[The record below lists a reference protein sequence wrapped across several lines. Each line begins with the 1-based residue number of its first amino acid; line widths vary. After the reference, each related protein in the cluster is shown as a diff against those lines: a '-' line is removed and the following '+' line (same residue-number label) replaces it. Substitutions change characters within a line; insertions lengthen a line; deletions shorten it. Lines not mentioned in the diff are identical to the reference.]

1 VKQRVKASRRTVCV
15 RLAAATAA
23 VLAVAWLGVAGA
35 QPPTTATAP
44 IVLQGNGPYYRLAL
58 PLGIY
63 AHAAY
68 GDLRDLRVRN
78 AAGNPV
84 PFAWLRNEAA
94 APHFT
99 SKEVPIFALP
109 ASASG
114 TADSAED
121 ASLGFKVRPDG
132 SLALA
137 RKPARKPAE
146 AAQWLIDASQLKGGL
161 LQARFDVAPEARGL
175 FAFRLDVSDDLR
187 HWRPVGGEEQL
198 VRLAHGGQT
207 IERLAVELGG
217 VHARFL
223 RLRWSDPQ
231 NGAPL
236 TGVAIDSVQE
246 VEPVA
251 PLQWTGALMPE
262 RCGTD
267 HCDYALPRGLPV
279 ESLRI
284 DLADVNTLAQVGI
297 SGLLAATPAAAEP
310 AFVPRNPLYA
320 LRHQQRRPA
329 PAASSA
335 GEVPLLDT
343 VVYRLAQGAGEARSP
358 LLALDGRSYSH
369 LRLRTAGPVSVLGP
383 TPPAIAVGATPR
395 TLVFLAQGAA
405 PYSLAWNAAPEK
417 NVVQG
422 ASPGAALPLAT
433 LLPGYSASKP
443 VAAGEASVTLPPAPV
458 AAVEAVVAAAAQLP
472 VPVQPDPFRKWWLWG
487 ALGVGLLLLAGM
499 AWSLFASLRKDRAL
513 AD

>member
-1 VKQRVKASRRTVCV
+1 MKQGAKALRRTVCAT
-15 RLAAATAA
+15 LAA
-23 VLAVAWLGVAGA
+23 VMAVAWLGVAGA
-35 QPPTTATAP
+35 QPPTTAVAP
-44 IVLQGNGPYYRLAL
+44 VVLQGNGPYYRLAL

-78 AAGNPV
+78 AAGKAV
-84 PFAWLRNEAA
+84 PYAWLRNEAA
-94 APHFT
+94 APQFT

-114 TADSAED
+114 TADSADD
-121 ASLGFKVRPDG
+121 ASLGFRVRPDG

-175 FAFRLDVSDDLR
+175 FAFRLEASDDLR
-187 HWRPVGGEEQL
+187 RWQPVGGEEQL
-198 VRLAHGGQT
+198 VRLAHAGQT
-207 IERLAVELGG
+207 IERLAVDLGG

-251 PLQWTGALMPE
+251 PLQWTGALTPE
-262 RCGTD
+262 RCGAD
-267 HCDYALPRGLPV
+267 HCDYALPRGLPL

-329 PAASSA
+329 PAAASP

-358 LLALDGRSYSH
+358 LLALDGRRYSH

-383 TPPAIAVGATPR
+383 TPPTIAVGATPR

-405 PYSLAWNAAPEK
+405 PFSLTWNAAPEK

-422 ASPGAALPLAT
+422 ASPGGALPLAT
-433 LLPGYSASKP
+433 LLPGYSPSKP
-443 VAAGEASVTLPPAPV
+443 VTSGEASVTLPPAPV
-458 AAVEAVVAAAAQLP
+458 AAVDAVVAAAAQLP

>member
-1 VKQRVKASRRTVCV
+1 MKHGAKPSRHRMCV
-15 RLAAATAA
+15 RW
-23 VLAVAWLGVAGA
+23 AVALATVGFGAAWA
-35 QPPTTATAP
+35 QPASTAP
-44 IVLQGNGPYYRLAL
+44 IALQGNGPYYRLTL

-63 AHAAY
+63 AHAAH

-78 AAGNPV
+78 AAGNAV
-84 PFAWLRNEAA
+84 PYAWLRNEAA
-94 APHFT
+94 ARHFM

-109 ASASG
+109 ANAAG
-114 TADSAED
+114 TADTSED
-121 ASLGFKVRPDG
+121 ASLNFRVRSDG

-137 RKPARKPAE
+137 RKPARKQTE
-146 AAQWLIDASQLKGGL
+146 AAQWLIDASQLKGSL
-161 LQARFDVAPEARGL
+161 LQARFDVAPDARGL
-175 FAFRLDVSDDLR
+175 FAFRLEASDDLR

-207 IERLAVELGG
+207 IERMAVELGN
-217 VHARFL
+217 VQARFL

-251 PLQWTGALMPE
+251 PLEWSGALKPE
-262 RCGTD
+262 RCGAD

-297 SGLLAATPAAAEP
+297 SGLLATAPVASESAR
-310 AFVPRNPLYA
+310 VPRNPLYA

-329 PAASSA
+329 PPSGTP
-335 GEVPLLDT
+335 GEVPLLDA
-343 VVYRLAQGAGEARSP
+343 VVYRLAQAGGEARSP
-358 LLALDGRSYSH
+358 LLALDGTSYSY
-369 LRLRTAGPVSVLGP
+369 LRLRTSGPVSLLGA
-383 TPPAIAVGATPR
+383 TPPAISVGATPR

-405 PYSLAWNAAPEK
+405 PFSLAWNTGSEK
-417 NVVQG
+417 NAVQG
-422 ASPGAALPLAT
+422 GTPGAALTLAT
-433 LLPGYSASKP
+433 LVPGYTADKP
-443 VAAGEASVTLPPAPV
+443 VAADEASVTLPPAPV
-458 AAVEAVVAAAAQLP
+458 AAVEAAVAAAAQLP
-472 VPVQPDPFRKWWLWG
+472 VPTQPDPSRKWWLWG

-499 AWSLFASLRKDRAL
+499 AWSLFASLRKDGGA

>member
-1 VKQRVKASRRTVCV
+1 MKHHARPLRPRVCI
-15 RLAAATAA
+15 RLAAGLAA
-23 VLAVAWLGVAGA
+23 AWFGVAGA
-35 QPPTTATAP
+35 QPPITATAS
-44 IVLQGNGPYYRLAL
+44 IALQDNGPYHRLAL

-78 AAGNPV
+78 AAGNAV
-84 PFAWLRNEAA
+84 PYAWLRNEAA

-109 ASASG
+109 ASAG
-114 TADSAED
+114 GAAD
-121 ASLGFKVRPDG
+121 ASDDDASFRFKVRPDG

-161 LQARFDVAPEARGL
+161 LQARFEVAPEARGL
-175 FAFRLDVSDDLR
+175 FAFRLEASDDLR

-207 IERLAVELGG
+207 IERLAVDLGS
-217 VHARFL
+217 VHAHFL

-231 NGAPL
+231 NGVPL

-246 VEPVA
+246 IEPVA
-251 PLQWTGALMPE
+251 PLEWTGALKPE

-310 AFVPRNPLYA
+310 TPVPRNPLYA

-329 PAASSA
+329 PSTGSP
-335 GEVPLLDT
+335 GEVPLLDS
-343 VVYRLAQGAGEARSP
+343 VVYRLAQAGGEAHSP

-369 LRLRTAGPVSVLGP
+369 LRLRTAGPVSVLGA
-383 TPPAIAVGATPR
+383 TPPTIAVGATPR

-405 PYSLAWNAAPEK
+405 PFSLAWNVAPEK
-417 NVVQG
+417 NAVQG
-422 ASPGAALPLAT
+422 GSPGAALALAT
-433 LLPGYSASKP
+433 LVPGYSANKP

-472 VPVQPDPFRKWWLWG
+472 VPTQPDASRKWWLWG
-487 ALGVGLLLLAGM
+487 ALGIGLLLLAGM
-499 AWSLFASLRKDRAL
+499 AWSLFASLRRDRAL

>member
-1 VKQRVKASRRTVCV
+1 MKHDAGPLRHRVRI
-15 RLAAATAA
+15 RLAAGLAA
-23 VLAVAWLGVAGA
+23 AWFGVAGA
-35 QPPTTATAP
+35 QPPATTATAP
-44 IVLQGNGPYYRLAL
+44 IALQGNGPYHRLAL

-78 AAGNPV
+78 AAGNAV
-84 PFAWLRNEAA
+84 PYAWLRNEAA
-94 APHFT
+94 TPQFT

-109 ASASG
+109 ASAGG
-114 TADSAED
+114 TADASDDD
-121 ASLGFKVRPDG
+121 ASFRFRVRPDG

-137 RKPARKPAE
+137 RKPARQPAE

-161 LQARFDVAPEARGL
+161 LQARFEVAAEARGL
-175 FAFRLDVSDDLR
+175 FAFRLEASDDLR
-187 HWRPVGGEEQL
+187 HWRSIGGEEQL

-207 IERLAVELGG
+207 IERLAVDLGS

-223 RLRWSDPQ
+223 RLRWSNPQ

-251 PLQWTGALMPE
+251 PLEWTGALKPE

-284 DLADVNTLAQVGI
+284 DLADVNTLAQVGV
-297 SGLLAATPAAAEP
+297 SGVLAAMPAAAAP
-310 AFVPRNPLYA
+310 APVPRNPLYA

-329 PAASSA
+329 AATSSP

-343 VVYRLAQGAGEARSP
+343 VVYRLAQAGGEARSP
-358 LLALDGRSYSH
+358 LLALDGGSYSS
-369 LRLRTAGPVSVLGP
+369 LRLRTAGPVSLLGP

-405 PYSLAWNAAPEK
+405 PFSLTWNTAPEK
-417 NVVQG
+417 QVVQG
-422 ASPGAALPLAT
+422 GSPGAALPLAT
-433 LLPGYSASKP
+433 LVPGYAANKSI
-443 VAAGEASVTLPPAPV
+443 AAGEASVTLPPAPV

-472 VPVQPDPFRKWWLWG
+472 VPAQPDASRKWWLWG
-487 ALGVGLLLLAGM
+487 ALGIGLLLLAGM
-499 AWSLFASLRKDRAL
+499 AWSLFSSLRKDRAL

>member
-1 VKQRVKASRRTVCV
+1 MKQNMKSSLLLAGV
-15 RLAAATAA
+15 RLA
-23 VLAVAWLGVAGA
+23 VAVAMAAAWYGAAGA
-35 QPPTTATAP
+35 QPAATAP
-44 IVLQGNGPYYRLAL
+44 IGLQGSGPYYRLTL

-63 AHAAY
+63 GLAAR

-78 AAGNPV
+78 ASGNAAPY
-84 PFAWLRNEAA
+84 AWLRSEAA
-94 APHFT
+94 APRFS

-109 ASASG
+109 ASA
-114 TADSAED
+114 ADASDD
-121 ASLGFKVRPDG
+121 ASLDFRVRPDG

-146 AAQWLIDASQLKGGL
+146 AAQWLIDASQLQGGL
-161 LQARFDVAPEARGL
+161 LQARFEMAPDARGL
-175 FAFRLDVSDDLR
+175 FAFRLEASDDLR
-187 HWRPVGGEEQL
+187 QWRPVGGEEQL

-207 IERLAVELGG
+207 IERLAVDLGS

-251 PLQWTGALMPE
+251 PLQWSGALKPE
-262 RCGTD
+262 RCGAD

-284 DLADVNTLAQVGI
+284 DLGDVNTLAQVGI
-297 SGLLAATPAAAEP
+297 SGLLAATPTVDADPAA
-310 AFVPRNPLYA
+310 VPRNPLYA
-320 LRHQQRRPA
+320 LRHRQRP
-329 PAASSA
+329 PAAPSGSP

-343 VVYRLAQGAGEARSP
+343 VVYRLAQAGGEARSP
-358 LLALDGRSYSH
+358 VLALDGASYTH
-369 LRLRTAGPVSVLGP
+369 LRLRTAGPVSLLGAA
-383 TPPAIAVGATPR
+383 PPSIAVGATPR

-405 PYSLAWNAAPEK
+405 PYSLVWNAVPEK
-417 NVVQG
+417 NAVQG
-422 ASPGAALPLAT
+422 GPPGAALPLAT
-433 LLPGYSASKP
+433 LMPGYSASKP
-443 VAAGEASVTLPPAPV
+443 VAADQASVTLPQPPV
-458 AAVEAVVAAAAQLP
+458 AAVDAAVAAAAQLP
-472 VPVQPDPFRKWWLWG
+472 VPTQPDPSRKWWLWG
-487 ALGVGLLLLAGM
+487 ALGVGLLLLGGM
-499 AWSLFASLRKDRAL
+499 AWSLFASLRKDRAA

>member
-1 VKQRVKASRRTVCV
+1 MTHGARPLRHRVGVC
-15 RLAAATAA
+15 LAAG
-23 VLAVAWLGVAGA
+23 LAVAWFGVAGA

-44 IVLQGNGPYYRLAL
+44 IALQGNGPYHRLAL

-78 AAGNPV
+78 AAGNAV
-84 PFAWLRNEAA
+84 PYAWLRNEAA
-94 APHFT
+94 TPHFT

-109 ASASG
+109 ASAGS
-114 TADSAED
+114 TADVTDD
-121 ASLGFKVRPDG
+121 ASLSFKVRPDG

-175 FAFRLDVSDDLR
+175 FAFRLEASDDLR

-207 IERLAVELGG
+207 IERLAVDLGS

-223 RLRWSDPQ
+223 RLRWSNPQ

-251 PLQWTGALMPE
+251 PLEWTGALKPE
-262 RCGTD
+262 RCGAD

-279 ESLRI
+279 ESVRI
-284 DLADVNTLAQVGI
+284 DLADVNTLAQVGV
-297 SGLLAATPAAAEP
+297 SGLLAATPAAAAEP
-310 AFVPRNPLYA
+310 APVPRNPLYA

-329 PAASSA
+329 AATGSP

-343 VVYRLAQGAGEARSP
+343 VVYRLAQAGGEARSP

-405 PYSLAWNAAPEK
+405 PFSLSWNTASEK
-417 NVVQG
+417 QVVQG
-422 ASPGAALPLAT
+422 GAPGAALPLAT
-433 LLPGYSASKP
+433 LVPGYAANKP
-443 VAAGEASVTLPPAPV
+443 IAAGEASVTLPPAPV

-472 VPVQPDPFRKWWLWG
+472 VPTQPDASRKWWLWG

-499 AWSLFASLRKDRAL
+499 AWSLFASLRNDRAL

>member
-1 VKQRVKASRRTVCV
+1 MKHGAIPLRHVVGV
-15 RLAAATAA
+15 RLAAGLAA
-23 VLAVAWLGVAGA
+23 AWFGVAGA
-35 QPPTTATAP
+35 QPSTTATAP
-44 IVLQGNGPYYRLAL
+44 ITVQGNGPYYRLAL

-78 AAGNPV
+78 AAGNAV
-84 PFAWLRNEAA
+84 PYAWLRNEAA
-94 APHFT
+94 TPHFT

-109 ASASG
+109 ASAG
-114 TADSAED
+114 GAAEASDDD
-121 ASLGFKVRPDG
+121 ASLSFKVRPDG

-161 LQARFDVAPEARGL
+161 LQARFEVAPEARGL
-175 FAFRLDVSDDLR
+175 FAFRLEASDDLR

-207 IERLAVELGG
+207 IERLAVDLGS

-223 RLRWSDPQ
+223 RLRWSNPQ

-251 PLQWTGALMPE
+251 PIEWTGALKPE

-284 DLADVNTLAQVGI
+284 DLADVNTLAQVGV
-297 SGLLAATPAAAEP
+297 SGLLAATPAAAAEP
-310 AFVPRNPLYA
+310 APVPRNPLYA

-329 PAASSA
+329 AATGSP

-343 VVYRLAQGAGEARSP
+343 VVYRLAQAGGEARSP

-405 PYSLAWNAAPEK
+405 PFSLNWNTAPEK

-422 ASPGAALPLAT
+422 GSPGAALALAT
-433 LLPGYSASKP
+433 LVPGYAANKP
-443 VAAGEASVTLPPAPV
+443 IAAGEASVTLPPAPV

-472 VPVQPDPFRKWWLWG
+472 LPTQPDASRKWWLWG
-487 ALGVGLLLLAGM
+487 ALGIGLLLLAGM
-499 AWSLFASLRKDRAL
+499 AWSLFASLRRDRAL

>member
-1 VKQRVKASRRTVCV
+1 VRV
-15 RLAAATAA
+15 RLAS
-23 VLAVAWLGVAGA
+23 VLAVACFGAAGA
-35 QPPTTATAP
+35 QPPTTATSP
-44 IVLQGNGPYYRLAL
+44 IALQGDGPYYRLAL
-58 PLGIY
+58 PLVIH

-84 PFAWLRNEAA
+84 PYAWLRNNEAA
-94 APHFT
+94 APHFS
-99 SKEVPIFALP
+99 SKEVPIFALS

-114 TADSAED
+114 TGDSAED
-121 ASLGFKVRPDG
+121 ASLGFRVRPDG

-175 FAFRLDVSDDLR
+175 FAFRLEASDDLR
-187 HWRPVGGEEQL
+187 HWQPVGGEEQL
-198 VRLAHGGQT
+198 VRLAHAGQT
-207 IERLAVELGG
+207 IERMAVDLGG

-246 VEPVA
+246 VEAVA
-251 PLQWTGALMPE
+251 PLQWTGALKPE

-267 HCDYALPRGLPV
+267 HCDYALPRGLPA

-310 AFVPRNPLYA
+310 AYVARNPLYA
-320 LRHQQRRPA
+320 LRHQQRRPT
-329 PAASSA
+329 PAAGSP

-405 PYSLAWNAAPEK
+405 PFSLTWNAAPEK

-422 ASPGAALPLAT
+422 SSPGAALPLAT

-443 VAAGEASVTLPPAPV
+443 VAAGQASVTLPPAPV

-499 AWSLFASLRKDRAL
+499 AWSLFASLRKDRAQ

>member
-1 VKQRVKASRRTVCV
+1 MKHGARPLRHRVGVC
-15 RLAAATAA
+15 LAAG
-23 VLAVAWLGVAGA
+23 LAVAWFGVAGA

-44 IVLQGNGPYYRLAL
+44 IALQGNGPYHRLAL

-78 AAGNPV
+78 AAGNAV
-84 PFAWLRNEAA
+84 PYAWLRNEAA
-94 APHFT
+94 TPHFT

-109 ASASG
+109 ASAGS
-114 TADSAED
+114 TADVTDD
-121 ASLGFKVRPDG
+121 ASLSFKVRPDG

-137 RKPARKPAE
+137 RKPARKASE

-175 FAFRLDVSDDLR
+175 FAFRLEASDDLR
-187 HWRPVGGEEQL
+187 QWRPVGGEEQL

-207 IERLAVELGG
+207 IERLAVDLGS

-223 RLRWSDPQ
+223 RLRWSNPQ

-251 PLQWTGALMPE
+251 PLEWTGALKPE
-262 RCGTD
+262 RCGAD

-279 ESLRI
+279 ESVRI
-284 DLADVNTLAQVGI
+284 DLADVNTLAQVGV
-297 SGLLAATPAAAEP
+297 SGLLAATPAAAAEP
-310 AFVPRNPLYA
+310 APVPRNPLYA

-329 PAASSA
+329 AATGSP
-335 GEVPLLDT
+335 GEVPLLDI
-343 VVYRLAQGAGEARSP
+343 VVYRLAQAGGEARSP

-405 PYSLAWNAAPEK
+405 PFSLSWNTASEK
-417 NVVQG
+417 QVVQG
-422 ASPGAALPLAT
+422 GAPGAALPLAT
-433 LLPGYSASKP
+433 LVPGYAANKP
-443 VAAGEASVTLPPAPV
+443 IAAGEASVTLPPAPV

-472 VPVQPDPFRKWWLWG
+472 VPTQPDASRKWWLWG
-487 ALGVGLLLLAGM
+487 ALGIGLLLLAGM
-499 AWSLFASLRKDRAL
+499 AWSLFASLRRDRAL

>member
-1 VKQRVKASRRTVCV
+1 VKQGAKALRRTVCV
-15 RLAAATAA
+15 RFAA
-23 VLAVAWLGVAGA
+23 VVAVAWLGVAGA
-35 QPPTTATAP
+35 QAPTTATAP
-44 IVLQGNGPYYRLAL
+44 MALQGDGPYYRLAL

-78 AAGNPV
+78 AAGNAV
-84 PFAWLRNEAA
+84 PYAWLRNEAA
-94 APHFT
+94 APQFT
-99 SKEVPIFALP
+99 SREVPIFALP

-114 TADSAED
+114 TADSSED
-121 ASLGFKVRPDG
+121 ASLGFRVRPDG
-132 SLALA
+132 SLAVA
-137 RKPARKPAE
+137 RKPARKPTE

-175 FAFRLDVSDDLR
+175 FAFRLEASDDLR
-187 HWRPVGGEEQL
+187 HWQPVGGEEQL
-198 VRLAHGGQT
+198 VRLAHAGQT
-207 IERLAVELGG
+207 IERLVVDLGG

-246 VEPVA
+246 VEPLA
-251 PLQWTGALMPE
+251 PLQWTGPLKPE

-279 ESLRI
+279 ESLRV

-329 PAASSA
+329 PAASSP

-343 VVYRLAQGAGEARSP
+343 VVYRLAQGTGEARSP
-358 LLALDGRSYSH
+358 SLALDGRSYSH

-405 PYSLAWNAAPEK
+405 PFSLTWNAAPEK

-422 ASPGAALPLAT
+422 SSPGPALPLAT
-433 LLPGYSASKP
+433 LLPGYSPSKP
-443 VAAGEASVTLPPAPV
+443 VVAGEASVTLPPAPV

-472 VPVQPDPFRKWWLWG
+472 VPTQPDPARKWWLWG

>member
-1 VKQRVKASRRTVCV
+1 MKHGARPLRHRVGVC
-15 RLAAATAA
+15 LAAG
-23 VLAVAWLGVAGA
+23 LAVAWFGVAGA
-35 QPPTTATAP
+35 QPPTTATAL
-44 IVLQGNGPYYRLAL
+44 IALQGNGPYYRLAL

-78 AAGNPV
+78 AAGNAV
-84 PFAWLRNEAA
+84 PYAWLRNEAA
-94 APHFT
+94 TPHFT

-109 ASASG
+109 ASAGS
-114 TADSAED
+114 TADVTDD
-121 ASLGFKVRPDG
+121 ASLSFKVRPDG

-137 RKPARKPAE
+137 RKPARKASE

-175 FAFRLDVSDDLR
+175 FAFRLEASDDLR

-207 IERLAVELGG
+207 IERLAVDLGS

-223 RLRWSDPQ
+223 RLRWSNPQ

-251 PLQWTGALMPE
+251 PLEWTGALKPE
-262 RCGTD
+262 RCGAD

-279 ESLRI
+279 ESVRI
-284 DLADVNTLAQVGI
+284 DLADVNTLAQVGV
-297 SGLLAATPAAAEP
+297 SGLLAATPAAAAEP
-310 AFVPRNPLYA
+310 APVPRNPLYA

-329 PAASSA
+329 AATGSP

-343 VVYRLAQGAGEARSP
+343 VVYRLAQAGGEARSP

-405 PYSLAWNAAPEK
+405 PFSLSWNTASEK
-417 NVVQG
+417 QVVQG
-422 ASPGAALPLAT
+422 GAPGAALPLAT
-433 LLPGYSASKP
+433 LVPGYAANKP
-443 VAAGEASVTLPPAPV
+443 IAAGEASVTLPPAPV

-472 VPVQPDPFRKWWLWG
+472 VPTQPDASRKWWLWG
-487 ALGVGLLLLAGM
+487 ALGIGLLSLAGM
-499 AWSLFASLRKDRAL
+499 AWSLFASLRRDRAL